1 MKKRFLSI
9 PISVLL
15 LSLIICSVF
24 SAKISK
30 AQVFDSISYSL
41 KQKPRLFINFVPFN
55 SYISRDIANFS
66 GIRVGL
72 NYNKR
77 IKFGVGYFTLTN
89 SSVVSPVLIEDDG
102 PAYETSGEL
111 NFHFFSITTEY
122 IFYQQSP
129 WQFSFIPLQLGMGRA
144 SYDYIR
150 RSEFRRVS
158 TKAETVFIIHP
169 DFNTQYTVLEW
180 LGLGASLG
188 YRISLNGSKNVQEDF
203 NSPTFSL
210 TLKVFVDE
218 LYKIAFP
225 NGIKSKKSN
234 R

>member
-1 MKKRFLSI
+1 MIFT
-9 PISVLL
+9 VG
-15 LSLIICSVF
+15 IIF
-24 SAKISK
+24 STQNSN
-30 AQVFDSISYSL
+30 AQVLDTIRYSL
-41 KQKPRLFINFVPFN
+41 KQKPRVFLNFVPFN

-77 IKFGVGYFTLTN
+77 IKFGVGYFALTN
-89 SSVVSPVLIEDDG
+89 SSVVSPVNIESEG
-102 PAYETSGEL
+102 IPYETPGEL

-122 IFYQQSP
+122 IFYQQAP
-129 WQFSFIPLQLGMGRA
+129 WQFSFIPLQLGFGRA
-144 SYDYIR
+144 SYDYIS

-158 TKAETVFIIHP
+158 TRAESLLILHP
-169 DFNTQYTVLEW
+169 DFNAQYSVLEW

-188 YRISLNGSKNVQEDF
+188 YRVSLNGSKKVQEDF

-218 LYKIAFP
+218 LCKVAFP
-225 NGIKSKKSN
+225 NGLKAK
-234 R
+234 

>member
-1 MKKRFLSI
+1 LKNPNLHFHISI
-9 PISVLL
+9 LL
-15 LSLIICSVF
+15 LSLIFCSVLAGK
-24 SAKISK
+24 SSN
-30 AQVFDSISYSL
+30 AQVLDTVSYSL
-41 KQKPRLFINFVPFN
+41 KQKPKLFLNFVPFN

-77 IKFGVGYFTLTN
+77 IKFGVGYFALTN
-89 SSVVSPVLIEDDG
+89 SSVVSPVVIEDDG

-111 NFHFFSITTEY
+111 NFHFFSVTTEY

-129 WQFSFIPLQLGMGRA
+129 WQFSFIPLQLGLGRA

-150 RSEFRRVS
+150 RSEFRRVA

-169 DFNTQYTVLEW
+169 DFNAQYTVLDW
-180 LGLGASLG
+180 LGFGASLG
-188 YRISLNGSKNVQEDF
+188 YRVSLNGSKNVREDF

-218 LYKIAFP
+218 LYKMAFP
-225 NGIKSKKSN
+225 NGIKSKKSE